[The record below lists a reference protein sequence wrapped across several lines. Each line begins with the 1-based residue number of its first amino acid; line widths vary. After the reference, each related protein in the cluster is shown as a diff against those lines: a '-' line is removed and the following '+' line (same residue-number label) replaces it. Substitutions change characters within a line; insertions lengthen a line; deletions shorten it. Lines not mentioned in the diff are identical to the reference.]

1 MHRDRSLDVLRGLFL
16 IVITFDHFGGALRSL
31 TWQTFGYVSAAEGFI
46 FLSGYMSGLVYGQPG
61 YPRVTAHCLRRALQ
75 IYGFHLFIVACLI
88 IISLSSSL
96 YAGYWRGYVPLY
108 SEAPWTGL
116 GLSAALLYNPNLLS
130 ILPLY
135 VVFLAL
141 TPLLLHAHRRGWSAG
156 ILAASLLMWW
166 ASQHGLRETLLQA
179 LPLDREQ
186 LAPGLFDITAWQLLF
201 VAGNW
206 LGYRR
211 AQGLP
216 LRLPPSIPLLPAAVT
231 GVSLLMA
238 WRHGWLPAPDWIQ
251 TGHARSAL
259 GWVRLL
265 NFALVAWLFVR
276 LLKPRHWFAR
286 LRFPARLGQ
295 NSLEVYS
302 WSILA
307 IFLTMPLAWRVHAV
321 GSLIDTLAA
330 LVFVALLILP
340 VWFKPRFQH
349 MVRGL
354 NPAVENP

>member
-16 IVITFDHFGGALRSL
+16 IVITFDHFGGALRTL

-46 FLSGYMSGLVYGQPG
+46 FLSGYMSGLVYGRPG
-61 YPRVTAHCLRRALQ
+61 YPRVTAHCLQRALQ

-88 IISLSSSL
+88 TISLSSSL

-116 GLSAALLYNPNLLS
+116 GLSAVLLYNPNFLS

-135 VVFLAL
+135 VIFLAL
-141 TPLLLHAHRRGWSAG
+141 TPLLLQAHRRGWSG
-156 ILAASLLMWW
+156 GVLAASLLLWW

-179 LPLDREQ
+179 LPLDRER
-186 LAPGLFDITAWQLLF
+186 LSPGLFDITAWQLLF

-206 LGYRR
+206 LGYPR
-211 AQGLP
+211 AQALP
-216 LRLPPSIPLLPAAVT
+216 LKIPRSLALLPVAVA

-238 WRHGWLPAPDWIQ
+238 WRHGWLPAPEWIEA
-251 TGHARSAL
+251 GHSRRTL
-259 GWVRLL
+259 EWVRLL

-307 IFLTMPLAWRVHAV
+307 IFLAMPLTWRAHAA
-321 GSLIDTLAA
+321 GPLIDTLAA
-330 LVFVALLILP
+330 LAFVVLLFVP
-340 VWFKPRFQH
+340 VLIKPHFH
-349 MVRGL
+349 HVSRGL
-354 NPAVENP
+354 RLAWSR